1 MKQGDRVKVSDKNL
15 NHLGNDVCAYANM
28 EGIVHDVWPD
38 GGFSLDCDTAWLIVP
53 MRTSSGYRSKGIWI
67 YLNGDLILH
76 KPTEIKSD
84 GNSLMLKIMRFF
96 FRDVD

>member
-1 MKQGDRVKVSDKNL
+1 MKKGDHVKISNKNR
-15 NHLGNDVCAYANM
+15 NHLGYDVCAYANM
-28 EGIVHDVWPD
+28 EGIVSDLWPD
-38 GGFSLDCDTAWLIVP
+38 GGFSLDCGTAWLVIP
-53 MRTSSGYRSKGIWI
+53 MKTRSGYRSEGIWI